1 MSQASSPSPR
11 RSCRDHEGLLITEA
25 AEMVRIEP
33 HGLARHTAPRPGT
46 VLHLQ
51 FDVHLYVSPAV
62 GIVAAA
68 AAFKECALG
77 GELEARLSFPARVRE
92 SIVANG
98 VTPDPQVD
106 EPFRR
111 SAVELAVGVFGRRA
125 EHARAVAFQR
135 APDGEHRD
143 EW

>member
-1 MSQASSPSPR
+1 
-11 RSCRDHEGLLITEA
+11 
-25 AEMVRIEP
+25 MVRIEP
-33 HGLARHTAPRPGT
+33 HGLARHTAPRPRT

-51 FDVHLYVSPAV
+51 LDVHLYVSPAV
-62 GIVAAA
+62 GIIAAA

-77 GELEARLSFPARVRE
+77 GDLESRLGFPARVGE

-106 EPFRR
+106 EPFGPG
-111 SAVELAVGVFGRRA
+111 AVELTIGVFGRWA

-143 EW
+143 EWRPCHRQGRPHGESPVRRQNRDR